1 MLNFA
6 LQLKLNILEYMRIIN
21 DGSTLILLDEDSG
34 KFYKINKVPCLIPKS
49 FNYYKN
55 TNEVITNDTTRNE
68 IT

>member
-34 KFYKINKVPCLIPKS
+34 KFYKINKVPCLIPKY
-49 FNYYKN
+49 FNYYN
-55 TNEVITNDTTRNE
+55 TLYYFSQVFVE
-68 IT
+68 IL